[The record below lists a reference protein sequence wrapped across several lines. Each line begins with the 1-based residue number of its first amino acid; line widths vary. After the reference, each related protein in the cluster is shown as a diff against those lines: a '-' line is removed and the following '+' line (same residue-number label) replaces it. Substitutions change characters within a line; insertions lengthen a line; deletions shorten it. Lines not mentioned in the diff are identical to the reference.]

1 MVKVQD
7 DKLIK
12 LIIEGLE
19 CQIFLHL
26 KFNIPES
33 RARSKDE

>member
-7 DKLIK
+7 DK